1 MPLQASIL
9 SMRAFKRLF
18 LILFPL
24 SLLSLALFLFHKNP
38 NSLDH
43 PTPSSLLD
51 QKSAFGFWD
60 SSCPFYFGLSFFPV
74 EEKKQNFFKKQ
85 EKSVWTS
92 PLLSKQKFIQVFQYF
107 KKEFQQANLSFKKV
121 LFVFPLIL
129 TKDEQWIISR
139 KTFLILPTGE
149 KKKMSHLV
157 YSEIQELH
165 RILVKKEIFTPL
177 KLKDLFF
184 YLPNKNF
191 LFYLEGS
198 RREKITASLDKNFR
212 NKTKG
217 EIYLFSSNEKLLR
230 EILAIAPDWKIL
242 HSFKTLLRFQMIS
255 AFQPKIFRD
264 LPGQGLIIPP
274 FLTPSS
280 QTRLSLKNQKKLL
293 FFEKDPPYNFFH
305 QDLIQ
310 SSQALISSQ
319 PKRALSIVQSKKPC
333 FMRK

>member
-1 MPLQASIL
+1 ML
-9 SMRAFKRLF
+9 S
-18 LILFPL
+18 
-24 SLLSLALFLFHKNP
+24 N
-38 NSLDH
+38 
-43 PTPSSLLD
+43 
-51 QKSAFGFWD
+51 
-60 SSCPFYFGLSFFPV
+60 
-74 EEKKQNFFKKQ
+74 
-85 EKSVWTS
+85 
-92 PLLSKQKFIQVFQYF
+92 QKFIQVFQDF
-107 KKEFQQANLSFKKV
+107 KKEFKKANLSFKKV
-121 LFVFPLIL
+121 LFVFPLVL

-149 KKKMSHLV
+149 RKEMSHLV

-165 RILVKKEIFTPL
+165 RTLVKKEIFTPL

-217 EIYLFSSNEKLLR
+217 EMYLFSSNEKLLR

-242 HSFKTLLRFQMIS
+242 HSFKILLRFQMMS
-255 AFQPKIFRD
+255 AFQPQTFRD

-274 FLTPSS
+274 ALTPSS
-280 QTRLSLKNQKKLL
+280 RTRLSLKNQKKLL
-293 FFEKDPPYNFFH
+293 FFEKDPPYDFFH

-310 SSQALISSQ
+310 SAQALISSQ
-319 PKRALSIVQSKKPC
+319 PKSALSIVQSKKPC